1 MLGAL
6 RGSDRVDIR
15 ELDDVRLFDFEGDAS
30 VNKRP
35 KRRSSSAVASALWL

>member
-15 ELDDVRLFDFEGDAS
+15 ELDDVRLFDARTSFGIRLRTVVGLFEAG
-30 VNKRP
+30 
-35 KRRSSSAVASALWL
+35 